1 MSRPVFRTLAVAVS
15 AACWSLSAQALELK
29 LDNDWTG
36 SLNTTVTY
44 GTSIRAQDP
53 SPLLYSLGNGIRAG
67 LGNTGKGGS
76 NTDSGNVNY
85 AKGDPFSSMLRIST
99 ELSVNKGKSGFYGR
113 ARAWYDHALIEGEVK
128 QGSGSTG
135 YKQNAPLSDAGFD
148 RLGQFSGAALLDAYL
163 YTELNA
169 GSLPL
174 QVRLGNQVINW
185 GESLFIQG
193 INQINPVD
201 LTTLRKPGTELKDAF
216 LPVTSLFANLGLGEG
231 RSVEA
236 FYQMKWRA
244 ANVDSCGTYFSP
256 VEFQLTHKA
265 GNACSTVLTTFAP
278 PGVASISNADAI
290 KAGTYVPM
298 ATGRAG
304 DDRGQ
309 FGLALRLPV
318 EKLDAEMGLYA
329 MKFSA
334 RTPVVSGRSGS
345 NIRQLAGPIGAVLNS
360 SGLLNPIPA
369 QVTGAKALGLTL
381 VPAVG
386 FWEYPDDIR
395 MFGVSASTNLA
406 GISLAAEYSHIP
418 NYPAQINAN
427 DLLAALL
434 RGLGPMGSAA
444 VTSNSRGAGDE
455 VKGYDRIS
463 RSQLQV
469 NGLAIIPR
477 VLGSAQAT
485 VVAEAAV
492 QTADVGDSYTGK
504 RYGRAFIFGTGKHAL
519 YGGTAAGNP
528 QPDGAENDGYVTDSS
543 WGYRARFLL
552 EYPGFA
558 GTSATFFPQLS
569 LAHDVSGYSVDGQ
582 FIEGRQTVGLSARF
596 NFNRVHN
603 IELGWVH
610 YTDSAKYD
618 PFRDRDHYSIVF
630 STSF

>member
-1 MSRPVFRTLAVAVS
+1 MARPGIRAVS
-15 AACWSLSAQALELK
+15 AAVALSCWAFSAQALELK
-29 LDNDWTG
+29 LDNGWSG
-36 SLNTTVTY
+36 SLNTTLTY

-53 SPLLYSLGNGIRAG
+53 SPLLYSQGNGIRAG
-67 LGNTGKGGS
+67 LGTGGKGGS

-85 AKGDPFSSMLRIST
+85 AKGDPFSSLFRVST
-99 ELSVNKGKSGFYGR
+99 ELAVSKNKSGFFGR
-113 ARAWYDHALIEGEVK
+113 ARAWYDHALIEGDVK

-163 YTELNA
+163 YTEVNA
-169 GSLPL
+169 GALPL
-174 QVRLGNQVINW
+174 QLRLGNQVINW

-193 INQINPVD
+193 LNQINPVD

-216 LPVTSLFANLGLGEG
+216 LPVTSLFANLGLGDG
-231 RSVEA
+231 RSVEG

-244 ANVDSCGTYFSP
+244 ANVDSCGTYFSR

-265 GNACSTVLTTFAP
+265 GNACSTVLTTIGPSNA
-278 PGVASISNADAI
+278 ASIP
-290 KAGTYVPM
+290 AGLYVPM
-298 ATGRAG
+298 VQGRAG

-309 FGLALRLPV
+309 FGLAIRLPV
-318 EKLDAEMGLYA
+318 EKLDAELGLYA
-329 MKFSA
+329 MKYSS

-345 NIRQLAGPIGAVLNS
+345 NLRQLAGPIGLALNRD
-360 SGLLNPIPA
+360 GLLNPIPA
-369 QVTGAKALGLTL
+369 QVAGAKSLGLTL
-381 VPAVG
+381 VPGVG

-395 MFGVSASTNLA
+395 MFGISASTNIA

-418 NYPAQINAN
+418 NFPAQLNAN
-427 DLLAALL
+427 DLLVALL
-434 RGLGPMGSAA
+434 RGSGPMGAAA
-444 VTSNSRGAGDE
+444 VASNLRGAGDE
-455 VKGYDRIS
+455 VQGYDRIS

-485 VVAEAAV
+485 VVAEAAI
-492 QTADVGDSYTGK
+492 QTADVGDSYTGR

-519 YGGTAAGNP
+519 YGGTAAGNV
-528 QPDGAENDGYVTDSS
+528 QPDGAQNDGYVTDSS

-558 GTSATFFPQLS
+558 GTPATFFPQLS

-603 IELGWVH
+603 IEFGWVH

-618 PFRDRDHYSIVF
+618 PFRDRDHYSISF

>member
-1 MSRPVFRTLAVAVS
+1 MSRPRFAAVS
-15 AACWSLSAQALELK
+15 AAVALSCWGVSAQALELK
-29 LDNDWTG
+29 LDNGWSG
-36 SLNTTVTY
+36 SLNTTLSF

-53 SPLLYSLGNGIRAG
+53 SPLLYSQGDGIRAG
-67 LGNTGKGGS
+67 LGSAGKGGS

-85 AKGDPFSSMLRIST
+85 AKGDPFSSLLKLNT
-99 ELSVNKGKSGFYGR
+99 ELSLSKGKSGFYGR
-113 ARAWYDHALIEGEVK
+113 ARAWYDHALSEGDVK

-148 RLGQFSGAALLDAYL
+148 RLGQFSGAALLDAYV
-163 YTELNA
+163 YTELNSGA
-169 GSLPL
+169 YPL

-193 INQINPVD
+193 INQVNPVD
-201 LTTLRKPGTELKDAF
+201 LTALRKPGTELKDAF
-216 LPVTSLFANLGLGEG
+216 LPVTALSANIGLGDG
-231 RSVEA
+231 RSVEG

-265 GNACSTVLTTFAP
+265 GNACSTVLTTIGPSNA
-278 PGVASISNADAI
+278 ASIP
-290 KAGTYVPM
+290 AGLYVPM
-298 ATGRAG
+298 VQGRAG
-304 DDRGQ
+304 EDRGQ
-309 FGLALRLPV
+309 FGLAIRLPV
-318 EKLDAEMGLYA
+318 EKLDSELGLYA
-329 MKFSA
+329 MKFSS
-334 RTPVVSGRSGS
+334 RTPLVSGRSGS
-345 NIRQLAGPIGAVLNS
+345 NIRQLSGPIGAALNS
-360 SGLLNPIPA
+360 NGLLNPIPA
-369 QVTGAKALGLTL
+369 QVAGAKALGLTL
-381 VPAVG
+381 VPGVG

-434 RGLGPMGSAA
+434 RGLGPMGSTAIA
-444 VTSNSRGAGDE
+444 SNARGAGDE
-455 VKGYDRIS
+455 VQGYDRIS

-528 QPDGAENDGYVTDSS
+528 QPDGADNDGYVTDSS
-543 WGYRARFLL
+543 WGYRARVLL

-558 GTSATFFPQLS
+558 GTAATFVPQLS
-569 LAHDVSGYSVDGQ
+569 LSHDVSGYSVDGQ
-582 FIEGRQTVGLSARF
+582 FIEGRQTVGLSGRLT
-596 NFNRVHN
+596 FNRVHN
-603 IELGWVH
+603 IELAWVH

-618 PFRDRDHYSIVF
+618 PFRDRDHYSISF

>member
-1 MSRPVFRTLAVAVS
+1 MSRPIVRAVSVAVALS
-15 AACWSLSAQALELK
+15 CWSMSAQALELK
-29 LDNDWTG
+29 LDNGWSGT
-36 SLNTTVTY
+36 LNSTMTY
-44 GTSIRAQDP
+44 GTSVRAQDP
-53 SPLLYSLGNGIRAG
+53 SPLLYSQGNGIRAG
-67 LGNTGKGGS
+67 LGNGGKGGS

-85 AKGDPFSSMLRIST
+85 EKGEPFSSMLRLST
-99 ELSVNKGKSGFYGR
+99 ELSINKGKSGFYGR
-113 ARAWYDHALIEGEVK
+113 ARAWYDHALTEGDVK
-128 QGSGSTG
+128 QGSGATG
-135 YKQNAPLSDAGFD
+135 YKKNAPLSDAGFD
-148 RLGQFSGAALLDAYL
+148 RLGQFSAAALLDAYA
-163 YTELNA
+163 YTEVSA
-169 GSLPL
+169 GDLPL
-174 QVRLGNQVINW
+174 QIRLGSQVINW

-216 LPVTSLFANLGLGEG
+216 LPVTSLFANLGLGDG

-265 GNACSTVLTTFAP
+265 GNACSTVLTTIGP
-278 PGVASISNADAI
+278 NNADSI
-290 KAGTYVPM
+290 PAGLYVPM
-298 ATGRAG
+298 VQGRAG
-304 DDRGQ
+304 EDRGQ
-309 FGLALRLPV
+309 FGMALRLPV
-318 EKLDAEMGLYA
+318 EKLDSEVGLYA
-329 MKFSA
+329 MKFSS

-345 NIRQLAGPIGAVLNS
+345 NVRQLSGPIGAALNS

-369 QVTGAKALGLTL
+369 QVAGAKALGLTL

-386 FWEYPDDIR
+386 FWEYPEDIR
-395 MFGVSASTNLA
+395 MFGVSATTNLG
-406 GISLAAEYSHIP
+406 GISVGAEYSHIP

-434 RGLGPMGSAA
+434 RGLGPMGSTA
-444 VTSNSRGAGDE
+444 VASNMRGAGDE

-528 QPDGAENDGYVTDSS
+528 QPDGAENDGFVTDSS

-558 GTSATFFPQLS
+558 GTSATLYPQLS
-569 LAHDVSGYSVDGQ
+569 LSHDVSGYSVDGQ
-582 FIEGRQTVGLSARF
+582 FIEGRQTVGLSARM
-596 NFNRVHN
+596 NLNKVHN
-603 IELGWVH
+603 FEIAWVH